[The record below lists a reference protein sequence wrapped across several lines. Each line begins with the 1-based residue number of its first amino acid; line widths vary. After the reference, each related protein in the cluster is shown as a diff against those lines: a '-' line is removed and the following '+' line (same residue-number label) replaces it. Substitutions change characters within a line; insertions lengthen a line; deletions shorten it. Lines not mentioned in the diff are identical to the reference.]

1 MNKLVLSGRLTKDV
15 EIKQANNTTIAKFTI
30 AVRKRMGKDGAS
42 DFFNIVAFGN
52 NADFVAKYFGKGQQ
66 ISVCGRLQNNNYE
79 DNEGKKHYSNEI
91 IAEEIYF
98 VGNNNKKE
106 DAPADASNNIN
117 ADDQYDFTPNF
128 IAGDDDLPF

>member
-15 EIKQANNTTIAKFTI
+15 EIKQANNTSIAKFTI
-30 AVRKRMGKDGAS
+30 AVRKRMSKDNAS

-52 NADFVAKYFGKGQQ
+52 NADFVAKYFSKGQQ

-79 DNEGKKHYSNEI
+79 HDGKKVYTNEI

-106 DAPADASNNIN
+106 NTPTDATDNCV
-117 ADDQYDFTPNF
+117 DDGQYDFTPNF